1 MREHNRQ
8 IDSVVKI
15 LEDEIEK
22 KLKEAQST
30 TKFAIVV
37 YSVGLLGLL
46 MFFFYLGRDI
56 IEDNHFI
63 ECNKMA

>member
-1 MREHNRQ
+1 MREKNRE

-22 KLKEAQST
+22 KIKEAQST

-37 YSVGLLGLL
+37 YSVGVLGLL
-46 MFFFYLGRDI
+46 LFFYVG
-56 IEDNHFI
+56 
-63 ECNKMA
+63 K